1 MITNDQALGLH
12 LQVLFAKAHA
22 LNAEWGDSLECITN
36 AMNRMPHVRRRADDR
51 GLPSAGDV
59 DRLARLLETAREQV
73 KVQQFSDELEL
84 ARCYTADLLEQVED
98 VRRQA
103 DVQENVDPDPDRAN
117 RG

>member
-12 LQVLFAKAHA
+12 LQVLFAKANA
-22 LNAEWGDSLECITN
+22 LNAEWGDSLECINN
-36 AMNRMPHVRRRADDR
+36 AMNRISHVRCRAEDR

-59 DRLARLLETAREQV
+59 DRLTRLLETAREQV
-73 KVQQFSDELEL
+73 KVQQFPDELEL

-98 VRRQA
+98 ALRQT
-103 DVQENVDPDPDRAN
+103 DVQKNVDPDPDRAN